1 MDDGLVLRLAIET
14 GDGGRTDSVVFVPLR
29 GEADAVEC
37 LWPVPLEIEPARI
50 LRSAQKG
57 AVQLRLIADNGY
69 DGPEPS
75 GRRGREGGSRPLP
88 RRQIA

>member
-14 GDGGRTDSVVFVPLR
+14 GDGGRTGVVFVPLR

-37 LWPVPLEIEPARI
+37 FWPVPLGIEPARV

-57 AVQLRLIADNGY
+57 AVQLRLIAGNGC

-75 GRRGREGGSRPLP
+75 GRRGREGGSRPLH
-88 RRQIA
+88 RRRIA